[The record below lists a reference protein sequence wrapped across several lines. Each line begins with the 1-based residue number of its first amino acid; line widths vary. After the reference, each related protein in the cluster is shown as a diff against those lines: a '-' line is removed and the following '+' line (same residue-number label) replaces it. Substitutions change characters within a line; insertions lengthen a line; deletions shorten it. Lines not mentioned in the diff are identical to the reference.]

1 MISERCLSAPTL
13 KQPERIHVSDVW
25 SQQMRV
31 EQQIFFQTRDL
42 KFDLFKLAMAE
53 QVAESIPGKLAAV
66 TSLNGDIFG
75 VAQL

>member
-1 MISERCLSAPTL
+1 
-13 KQPERIHVSDVW
+13 
-25 SQQMRV
+25 MRV